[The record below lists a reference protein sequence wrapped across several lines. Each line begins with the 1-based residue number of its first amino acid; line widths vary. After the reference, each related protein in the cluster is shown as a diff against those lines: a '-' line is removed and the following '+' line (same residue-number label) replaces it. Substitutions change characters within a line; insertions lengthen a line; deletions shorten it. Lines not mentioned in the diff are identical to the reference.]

1 MNDSPEPVV
10 THPVAPRLAGG
21 GKDGQKEPHVG
32 PDLAAYRAVHAETV
46 GTESAR
52 AALPSRPRGAAGSRR
67 GISRGSPRAG

>member
-1 MNDSPEPVV
+1 MSDLPEPVV

-46 GTESAR
+46 GAR
-52 AALPSRPRGAAGSRR
+52 VQMSGELRR
-67 GISRGSPRAG
+67 